1 MIDNVALDVVIGLV
15 FIYLLY
21 SLFATVLMEIF
32 SSSFGLRARNLSYA
46 LRRMLMDEKGD
57 VNEKSDAPPGV
68 PNQPQIKPKRPIH
81 LRIWSFVKAIFLE
94 TIASIVQV
102 SGRTVNM
109 KNAGLYE
116 KFFNQP
122 SIRTLSSGGLNNKP
136 SYLSAENFTK
146 ALMDS
151 LKENTPDAGLLASVE
166 EGIAHLPEG
175 SETKR
180 YLQSLLND
188 SNYDLV
194 KFKILLEDWY
204 NDTMDRATGWFKRSV
219 RVILIIIGFG
229 IAIGFNVDSLAIIKK
244 LSIDK
249 NAREQLVSMAT
260 DYAENKKAL
269 VESIRTGT
277 PYDSTVAAKINQ
289 QMDSLQVAVRD
300 SLYSDMREAQ
310 TLLSLDWNVPTMLKY
325 DSLPSELPKD
335 YTEMKLT
342 FVNGKLWKKRL
353 VNERGNV
360 TVAYSQVHR
369 SVDQKILLGVLSDS
383 DKSGWVTVNTL
394 RYKIN
399 YVFSARHLGGYLLTV
414 LALSLGAPFWFDI
427 LNKLVKLRT
436 SSKVAAESASGSDA
450 ADRSEKRAIL
460 NRAG

>member
-21 SLFATVLMEIF
+21 SLFATILMEII

-46 LRRMLMDEKGD
+46 LRRMLMDEK
-57 VNEKSDAPPGV
+57 SDAPPED
-68 PNQPQIKPKRPIH
+68 PDHPQIKRKRPIQ
-81 LRIWSFVKAIFLE
+81 LRIWSYVKAIFFE
-94 TIASIVQV
+94 TIASIIQV

-109 KNAGLYE
+109 KNPGLYE
-116 KFFNQP
+116 RFFNQP

-136 SYLSAENFTK
+136 SYLSPDNFTK

-151 LKENTPDAGLLASVE
+151 LKENTPDVGLLASVE
-166 EGIAHLPEG
+166 EGIANLPVG

-219 RVILIIIGFG
+219 RVVLIIIGFG

-249 NAREQLVSMAT
+249 DAREQLVSMAT
-260 DYAENKKAL
+260 DYVENKKSL
-269 VESIRTGT
+269 VENIRTGT
-277 PYDSTVAAKINQ
+277 TYDSTVVAKINQ
-289 QMDSLQVAVRD
+289 QLDSLQIAVRD
-300 SLYSDMREAQ
+300 SLYRDMHEAQ
-310 TLLSLDWNVPTMLKY
+310 TILSLDWNVPPMLKY
-325 DSLPSELPKD
+325 DSHPSEKHKD
-335 YTEMKLT
+335 YVALKLT
-342 FVNGKLWKKRL
+342 FVDGKLWKKGQ
-353 VNERGNV
+353 VKEGEKV
-360 TVAYSQVHR
+360 TVAYTQVHR
-369 SVDQKILLGVLSDS
+369 SVDPEILMDVLSDS
-383 DKSGWVTVNTL
+383 DTSGWVAVNTL
-394 RYKIN
+394 RYKID
-399 YVFSARHLGGYLLTV
+399 YVFSGRHFAGYLLTV

-436 SSKVAAESASGSDA
+436 SSKVATESASGSGA

>member
-21 SLFATVLMEIF
+21 SLFATILMEII

-46 LRRMLMDEKGD
+46 LRRMLMDEK
-57 VNEKSDAPPGV
+57 SDDLPEDPAH
-68 PNQPQIKPKRPIH
+68 PQIETKRPIR
-81 LRIWSFVKAIFLE
+81 LRIWFFVKAIFFE

-109 KNAGLYE
+109 KNPGLYE

-136 SYLSAENFTK
+136 SYLSPENFTK

-151 LKENTPDAGLLASVE
+151 LKENTPDVGLLASVE
-166 EGIAHLPEG
+166 EGIANLPEG

-219 RVILIIIGFG
+219 RVVLIIIGFG

-249 NAREQLVSMAT
+249 DAREQLVSMAAN
-260 DYAENKKAL
+260 YAENKKAL
-269 VESIRTGT
+269 VENIRTGT

-289 QMDSLQVAVRD
+289 QLDSLQVAVRD
-300 SLYSDMREAQ
+300 SLYHDMREAQ
-310 TLLSLDWNVPTMLKY
+310 TLLSLDWNVPPMLKY
-325 DSLPSELPKD
+325 DSLPSEMLKD
-335 YTEMKLT
+335 YVKMKLT
-342 FVNGKLWKKRL
+342 FVDGKLWKKGHI
-353 VNERGNV
+353 NAGEKV
-360 TVAYSQVHR
+360 TVAYAQVHR
-369 SVDQKILLGVLSDS
+369 SVDPKILMRVLSDS
-383 DKSGWVTVNTL
+383 DTPGWVAVNTL

-399 YVFSARHLGGYLLTV
+399 YAFSGSHFAGYLLTV

-436 SSKVAAESASGSDA
+436 SSKVATESASGSDD

>member
-21 SLFATVLMEIF
+21 SLFATILMEIF

-46 LRRMLMDEKGD
+46 LRRMLMDEK
-57 VNEKSDAPPGV
+57 SDAPPED
-68 PNQPQIKPKRPIH
+68 PDHPQIMLKPPIH
-81 LRIWSFVKAIFLE
+81 LRIWSYVRAIFFE
-94 TIASIVQV
+94 IIASIIQV

-109 KNAGLYE
+109 KNPDLYE
-116 KFFNQP
+116 RFFNQP

-136 SYLSAENFTK
+136 SYLSPENFTK
-146 ALMDS
+146 ALMES
-151 LKENTPDAGLLASVE
+151 LKENTPDVGLLASVE
-166 EGIAHLPEG
+166 EGIANLPEG

-229 IAIGFNVDSLAIIKK
+229 IAIAFNVDSLAIIKK

-300 SLYSDMREAQ
+300 SLYRDMREAQ
-310 TLLSLDWNVPTMLKY
+310 TLLSLDWNIPPMLKKY
-325 DSLPSELPKD
+325 DSIPFKIPKD
-335 YTEMKLT
+335 YVEMKLT
-342 FVNGKLWKKRL
+342 FVDGKLWKKSR
-353 VNERGNV
+353 VNEGEKV
-360 TVAYSQVHR
+360 TFAYALVHR
-369 SVDQKILLGVLSDS
+369 SVDPKILMSALSDS
-383 DKSGWVTVNTL
+383 DTSGWVAVNTL

-399 YVFSARHLGGYLLTV
+399 YVFSSRHFAGYLLTV